1 MRCVNLQGT
10 SKNKLY
16 TNRSYLLRINCIK
29 SKYKNTKME
38 RIEKQNFLM
47 LQ

>member
-1 MRCVNLQGT
+1 M
-10 SKNKLY
+10 
-16 TNRSYLLRINCIK
+16 LLHTTILSMILIIQTTILTVIGYQ